1 MRPTV
6 LIGMLATLIVGACA
20 SRSSSVTVGDAG
32 RVVATNAAPA
42 APIGPSSTSS
52 SAPSE
57 AAVVDTTV
65 LDAAGETTVA
75 EPASTS
81 VPPTTAAPATVPS
94 TTAAP
99 APVIDPLPGVAQL
112 QTVDI
117 ATQQVANLEHPL
129 AMAWNPA
136 DGSLYIAGQNGQ
148 IWRFDEAGQ
157 PQIVYDMAD
166 RVTAFADGSERGL
179 LGIAF
184 SPDGRMF
191 LDFTDLNNDTNVVSM
206 AMSGLSPDPAT
217 EWPVL
222 FVEQP
227 GVGHNGG
234 TVIFDRAGNLYVAM
248 GDGGGSN
255 GRDAQDP
262 SKLLG
267 TILRVHPK
275 ADGPGYDIPP
285 DNPFVNDP
293 VIRPEKWI
301 YGFRNPW
308 KFSIDDDTGDL
319 WLGDVGNSDWEE
331 IDRMPAGG
339 QGANYGWYWFEGNH
353 RHHSGAPADIVAP
366 VWEWSHQVGVAAVG
380 GYVYRGS
387 AIPSLRGAYVFGD
400 LTGTV
405 WAVGVDGVEKLP
417 IRMKG
422 LVSFG
427 EDPTGEL
434 WMTSLWGA
442 VVRIVPA

>member
-1 MRPTV
+1 MRPSVSAGIV
-6 LIGMLATLIVGACA
+6 LVVGLCACGGA
-20 SRSSSVTVGDAG
+20 SPAVRSGDAG

-42 APIGPSSTSS
+42 APITTVAPITIAAPVTPPPADSTPVPVVSPPAS
-52 SAPSE
+52 DQLPP
-57 AAVVDTTV
+57 AAVDTT
-65 LDAAGETTVA
+65 LDTTVPEPVTTVA
-75 EPASTS
+75 
-81 VPPTTAAPATVPS
+81 PP
-94 TTAAP
+94 
-99 APVIDPLPGVAQL
+99 PVDPLPPIAQIE
-112 QTVDI
+112 TASI
-117 ATQQVANLEHPL
+117 ATQQAADLEHPV

-157 PQIVYDMAD
+157 PQIVHDMAD
-166 RVTAFADGSERGL
+166 RVTPFADGSERGL
-179 LGIAF
+179 LGLAF

-191 LDFTDLNNDTNVVSM
+191 LDFTDIDNDTNVVSM
-206 AMSGLSPDPAT
+206 AMNGVSPDPAT

-222 FVEQP
+222 FIEQP
-227 GVGHNGG
+227 GLGHKGG
-234 TVIFDRAGNLYVAM
+234 TLVFDRAGNLYVAM
-248 GDGGGSN
+248 GDGGASN

-262 SKLLG
+262 TKLLG

-275 ADGPGYDIPP
+275 PDGPGYDIPP

-301 YGFRNPW
+301 FGFRNPW

-339 QGANYGWYWFEGNH
+339 QGANYGWYWFEGTH
-353 RHHSGAPADIVAP
+353 QRHSGAPPDVVPP
-366 VWEWSHQVGVAAVG
+366 VWEWSHEVGVSAIG

-387 AIPSLRGAYVFGD
+387 AIPALRGSYVFGD
-400 LTGTV
+400 LTGTI
-405 WAVGVDGVEKLP
+405 WAVGVDGVQKLP
-417 IRMKG
+417 VRLKG

-434 WMTSLWGA
+434 WMTSLWGP
-442 VVRIVPA
+442 VVKIVPT